1 MRSNER
7 TTPRE
12 HGTFACYKFGETG
25 GDSHNGCRC
34 RPCRDANNA
43 YYHERK
49 RRIEPAYVGAD
60 PAREH
65 ITFLATQGVGLKQV
79 SKVSGVAHGALHKL
93 VYGTPS
99 IGRGPS
105 KRIRKATLDSILSVT
120 PRDGAE
126 GSKVEAG
133 PVWADVGRLLSRGWT
148 KAAIAHAI
156 GNRTGALQLSR
167 VTVTRRNAR
176 AIHALLDQPV
186 PATVGAAWS
195 QHWVDN
201 AEVTVEA
208 MPMSDGDRVILRLV
222 ELLEARIDERPWRAR
237 AACSGKPTHIFF
249 PARGDHRMIAA
260 AKAICATCPVSAECL
275 EANQHERAGIFGGTT
290 SRERRVEAA
299 S

>member
-12 HGTFACYKFGETG
+12 HGTFACYKFGESG
-25 GDSHNGCRC
+25 GDHRNGCRC
-34 RPCRDANNA
+34 EPCRAANTA

-49 RRIEPAYVGAD
+49 RRIEPAYVGAE

-65 ITFLATQGVGLKQV
+65 IAFLATQGVGLKQV
-79 SKVSGVAHGALHKL
+79 AKVSGVAHGALYKIVH
-93 VYGTPS
+93 GTPT

-120 PRDGAE
+120 PRDGAG
-126 GSKVEAG
+126 GSKVDAA

-148 KAAIAHAI
+148 KAAVARAI
-156 GNRTGALQLSR
+156 GQTTGALQLSR
-167 VTVTRRNAR
+167 TTVTRRNAR
-176 AIHALLDQPV
+176 AIHALLEQPV
-186 PATVGAAWS
+186 PLDVGAAWS
-195 QHWVDN
+195 QHWIDN

-208 MPMSDGDRVILRLV
+208 MPMSDGDRVTLRLV
-222 ELLEARIDERPWRAR
+222 ELLEARIDQRPWRAR
-237 AACSGKPTHIFF
+237 AMCAGKPVHIFF

-260 AKAICATCPVSAECL
+260 AKAICATCPVAAECL
-275 EANQHERAGIFGGTT
+275 EANQNERAGIYGGTT
-290 SRERRVEAA
+290 AGERRIEVA